1 MTKPTL
7 PLVTLE
13 TIQQVG
19 ELALKDRDSLFKN
32 MAVSNPDLYRFAY
45 EMHQRPETNKTTM
58 LGVLVAVYAALE
70 EQGKKDRKDRRRL
83 KYANG

>member
-1 MTKPTL
+1 MSKPTL
-7 PLVTLE
+7 PFVSLE

-19 ELALKDRDSLFKN
+19 EMTLKDRDSLFKN

-58 LGVLVAVYAALE
+58 LGVLVAMYTALE
-70 EQGKKDRKDRRRL
+70 EQVKKDRKDRRRL
-83 KYANG
+83 KHVS